1 MVFHSAREVN
11 VKNGFCSWTR
21 LMVAIVIASGLSM
34 AVVADVSA
42 QSRFEGDAK
51 VLRVDEENNM
61 LFLAHGPI
69 EGLMPPMRHGF
80 VVHKPE
86 LLKDVKKGD
95 TIHFILEIQ
104 NEAIGVTGISQIKDE
119 QQPD

>member
-1 MVFHSAREVN
+1 MK
-11 VKNGFCSWTR
+11 VKLKVWEGLRVVLVIVLGCS
-21 LMVAIVIASGLSM
+21 LAAAIQV
-34 AVVADVSA
+34 DA
-42 QSRFEGDAK
+42 QSRYEGDAK
-51 VLRVDEENNM
+51 VLKVDEENNM

-80 VVHKPE
+80 IVHKPE
-86 LLKDVKKGD
+86 LLKGVKKGD

-104 NEAIGVTGISQIKDE
+104 NDAIGVTGISQIKDE